1 MLGPVLACRLV
12 RNACV
17 PELPIT
23 NFPQILDL
31 RERGSETV
39 SHSEGTGIAA
49 FTTKSNNSGV
59 TGNDSINGSP
69 YTSAQRLKHDRSFGQ
84 THPRNGPGP
93 TSTIGSNVLT
103 SVGSILP
110 ELDQEGDLEMNDMG
124 LEFGR
129 KGSMKTIRGEGSSRE
144 GSEVMSPAPAYNSLE
159 MGFNL
164 PQLQVRALNGVR
176 VDVEKT
182 TSSI

>member
-1 MLGPVLACRLV
+1 VTALV
-12 RNACV
+12 ESLC
-17 PELPIT
+17 LT
-23 NFPQILDL
+23 NTTLKQVLDL

-59 TGNDSINGSP
+59 IGGSDGSP
-69 YTSAQRLKHDRSFGQ
+69 YVPTQRLKNDRSFGQ
-84 THPRNGPGP
+84 THPRNGPGAP
-93 TSTIGSNVLT
+93 STIGSNILT
-103 SVGSILP
+103 SIGSILP
-110 ELDQEGDLEMNDMG
+110 ELDQEEDLEMDNMSIG
-124 LEFGR
+124 LGFGR
-129 KGSMKTIRGEGSSRE
+129 KGSMKTVRGEGSSGE
-144 GSEVMSPAPAYNSLE
+144 GSDVMSPAPAYNSLE

-164 PQLQVRALNGVR
+164 SQLQANTVSGIR